1 MLQKIAH
8 LLTRKPKKVV
18 MIALLLMLPSLLGY
32 IGTRVNYDI
41 LSYLPQDLP
50 ASRGEQL
57 LEEPFH
63 MAATSMLIVEG
74 MPAGYSDRL
83 VNEIKA
89 LPGVSNALWISNLM
103 GIQMPVRMIPENF
116 RDMFFSGNS
125 TMMIIQYKNSGAS
138 DETIEAIEQI
148 RALCNERCFLAGFS
162 VVSKDLQDIM
172 ARDLPMFVGC
182 AVLLG
187 LAALMVC
194 LESTVLPFVLIIS
207 IAISVVYNMG
217 SNIFLGEISFI
228 TKAIAAVLQLGVTV
242 DYSIFLYHRYVAER
256 VNYVDNRDAMTQA
269 ILAAFRALSGSSLTT
284 VAGFLALCFMRM
296 TLGRDLG
303 IVMVKGVILGVTT
316 VVLVLPSLLLLF
328 DKQIERH
335 RHRILLPDLSRV
347 NEFLIRHHIVMVL
360 LLLLIIPV
368 AVYSSNRTG
377 YFYKVDETMPEGT
390 PSIVSND
397 KLKKDFDMASSH
409 FIVMRDDLTASRMG
423 ALERDMEE
431 LPGISSV
438 ISYHKVLGAGIPS
451 FFVPDAVTDMLRQDG
466 YQLLMINSTYG
477 AATPEIAEQLEQM
490 QEVLN
495 RYDPEAMITG
505 EGAMYQGMIETSVVD
520 IQVTNLISAAAI
532 FLIVGLTFQSI
543 SVPAVLVAA
552 IELAIQ
558 INQGVSYFRG
568 VDIFYLSPIIISS
581 IQLGATVDYAIL
593 MTSRFQEELRAGKSR
608 TEALRIAADTS
619 DASIITSALVLFSAT
634 LGVSTVSSIDLIGT
648 ICTMLARGAVISA
661 VISLFFLPALLYV
674 CEPLFNVTSL
684 HWRTIPGGAP
694 AADAPAPETVSADI
708 PAPVSSAD
716 IPAPEAY
723 PDSAPRTLAPEAR
736 SAPPEKIS
744 LEKSAPEAYPGTDA
758 ETVIA
763 E

>member
-347 NEFLIRHHIVMVL
+347 NDFLIRHHIVMVL

-593 MTSRFQEELRAGKSR
+593 MTSRFQEELRAGHDRK
-608 TEALRIAADTS
+608 EAALIAANTS
-619 DASIITSALVLFSAT
+619 DASIITSALVLFCAT
-634 LGVSTVSSIDLIGT
+634 LGVSFVSSIGMISAL
-648 ICTMLARGAVISA
+648 CTMLARGAVISA
-661 VISLFFLPALLYV
+661 LICLLFLPVLLYTF
-674 CEPLFNVTSL
+674 EPVFARTTRHWNDEPKEEKDESL
-684 HWRTIPGGAP
+684 THLGT
-694 AADAPAPETVSADI
+694 AA
-708 PAPVSSAD
+708 
-716 IPAPEAY
+716 
-723 PDSAPRTLAPEAR
+723 
-736 SAPPEKIS
+736 K
-744 LEKSAPEAYPGTDA
+744 
-758 ETVIA
+758 
-763 E
+763 

>member
-18 MIALLLMLPSLLGY
+18 IIALLLMLPSLLGY

-335 RHRILLPDLSRV
+335 RHRILLPDLS
-347 NEFLIRHHIVMVL
+347 
-360 LLLLIIPV
+360 
-368 AVYSSNRTG
+368 
-377 YFYKVDETMPEGT
+377 
-390 PSIVSND
+390 
-397 KLKKDFDMASSH
+397 AS
-409 FIVMRDDLTASRMG
+409 T
-423 ALERDMEE
+423 
-431 LPGISSV
+431 
-438 ISYHKVLGAGIPS
+438 
-451 FFVPDAVTDMLRQDG
+451 
-466 YQLLMINSTYG
+466 
-477 AATPEIAEQLEQM
+477 
-490 QEVLN
+490 
-495 RYDPEAMITG
+495 
-505 EGAMYQGMIETSVVD
+505 
-520 IQVTNLISAAAI
+520 I
-532 FLIVGLTFQSI
+532 F
-543 SVPAVLVAA
+543 
-552 IELAIQ
+552 
-558 INQGVSYFRG
+558 
-568 VDIFYLSPIIISS
+568 
-581 IQLGATVDYAIL
+581 
-593 MTSRFQEELRAGKSR
+593 
-608 TEALRIAADTS
+608 
-619 DASIITSALVLFSAT
+619 
-634 LGVSTVSSIDLIGT
+634 
-648 ICTMLARGAVISA
+648 
-661 VISLFFLPALLYV
+661 
-674 CEPLFNVTSL
+674 
-684 HWRTIPGGAP
+684 
-694 AADAPAPETVSADI
+694 
-708 PAPVSSAD
+708 
-716 IPAPEAY
+716 
-723 PDSAPRTLAPEAR
+723 
-736 SAPPEKIS
+736 
-744 LEKSAPEAYPGTDA
+744 
-758 ETVIA
+758 
-763 E
+763 